1 MKFRYDINALR
12 ALAVIGVILFHFKV
26 PYFEGGFSGVD
37 IFYVISGYL
46 MTKIV
51 IEAILKNTFSF
62 RDFYS
67 KRVKR
72 IIPALLFM
80 IVTLLVV
87 DFFILLPG
95 DYQYVSKNATA
106 SLLFLSN
113 ILYWQSSGY
122 FDPSSELNPLLHT
135 WSLSVEWQFYLI
147 LPIILVLLRTAFKFN
162 KKHYLLFFVI
172 STSIIF
178 IITCYFTQT
187 KPTASFYL
195 LPTRSWEMVIGG
207 IAYLAEDHLKKYR
220 KGLACLGYLVLFLSL
235 ILLTTGLSWPG
246 IYTLIPVLATF
257 LIILANQNDFTLL
270 KHPVIQFTGKI
281 SYSLYLW
288 HWPVFVT
295 ANYLGL
301 PAGFAS
307 TLLLLII
314 SFSLAYISFTYI
326 ESLRFQSS
334 RYVIATVIGVCTSTF
349 VLSYYSLNEF
359 IFKPQTIQISNYTK
373 NHLDE
378 RKKQFSSGCC
388 FISTAFEGKT
398 LDKERCLQLQANRQ
412 NILLIGDSHA
422 AHLSQ
427 SLREHF
433 EKEGIHLN
441 QASASGCLPLIN
453 ANGRNECVEIINYI
467 YHDYIKNNANLIS
480 GVIISGNWL
489 EKIENKEQ
497 LITDLRNTIDYL
509 HKLKIK
515 AVIIGQN
522 ETYTMP
528 YASIAA
534 LEYEHNETLWTNYFN
549 RDSYLLNEALKK
561 EFKDLYIN
569 IYSSKSIKHL
579 SEDLTPYMSDEN
591 HFTKYGADL
600 TVGEIVSQKPM
611 KKFLEQRQGNRIN
624 TQELSK
630 TNKGAL

>member
-26 PYFEGGFSGVD
+26 PYFEGGYSGVD

-62 RDFYS
+62 REFYS
-67 KRVKR
+67 KRIKR

-80 IVTLLVV
+80 IITLLVV
-87 DFFILLPG
+87 DFFILLPN

-147 LPIILVLLRTAFKFN
+147 LPIILVLLRKTLNFN
-162 KKHYLLFFVI
+162 KKQYLIFFII
-172 STSIIF
+172 STSITF
-178 IITCYFTQT
+178 IITCYLT
-187 KPTASFYL
+187 KINPTASFYL
-195 LPTRSWEMVIGG
+195 LPTRSWEMVMGG
-207 IAYLAEDHLKKYR
+207 IAYLAEDYLKKH
-220 KGLACLGYLVLFLSL
+220 KKPLAHLGYLVLFLSL
-235 ILLTTGLSWPG
+235 ILLTTDLSWPG

-257 LIILANQNDFTLL
+257 LIILTNQNDFTLL
-270 KHPVIQFTGKI
+270 KHPAIQFTGKI

-314 SFSLAYISFTYI
+314 SFTLAYISFTYI

-334 RYVIATVIGVCTSTF
+334 RYVIAGVIGVSTSTF
-349 VLSYYSLNEF
+349 ALSYYGLNEF

-489 EKIENKEQ
+489 EKIEDKEQ
-497 LITDLRNTIDYL
+497 LIADLRNTIDYL

-515 AVIIGQN
+515 TVIIGQN

-528 YASIAA
+528 YSSIAA
-534 LEYEHNETLWTNYFN
+534 LEYEHSEPLSTNYFDE
-549 RDSYLLNEALKK
+549 DSHVLNEGLKK
-561 EFKDLYIN
+561 EFKDLYID
-569 IYSSKSIKHL
+569 IYNTKPIKHL
-579 SEDLTPYMSDEN
+579 SKDLTPYMSDEN

-600 TVGEIVSQKPM
+600 TVGEIISQKPM
-611 KKFLEQRQGNRIN
+611 KKLLEQRNGNIN
-624 TQELSK
+624 IQQLSK
-630 TNKGAL
+630 ANKRTL